1 MTGSNTGT
9 NSDNRPLG
17 RLDGGAA
24 ETAQQSSGRGISG
37 FWPRILASAVRRMA
51 AGQLTLIGPD
61 GKAEVI
67 SGQAPGPQ
75 ATLAIRHPRAVR
87 RLLAG
92 GDVGFAEAYLDGD
105 WESPNLAAL
114 IELAARNEHAM
125 SEATRG
131 LGIMRTWHR
140 LRHLLRPNSRTGAR
154 RNIAEHYDLGN
165 DFYRLWLD
173 PTMTYSSAIFGD
185 GQKDLSAAQMA
196 KYGRMAQ
203 SLELQPGHKV
213 LEIGCGWG
221 GFAEFAAGT
230 YGCKVTGI
238 TLSQEQQKFARERVA
253 KAGLA
258 DKVDIE
264 LIDYRDVDGS
274 FDRIASIEMFEAVG
288 EAHWPVFF
296 EKVRN
301 LLSPG
306 GLAALQVILIE
317 EARFDLYR
325 RSADFIQRYVFPGG
339 MLPSHTAFNRAAEA
353 ARLKI
358 DEAYHFGLD
367 YARTLA
373 EWQASFQQAWP
384 RVAALGFDAKFKRL
398 WEYYLAY
405 CEGGFRAGSIDV
417 AQYRL
422 KRA

>member
-1 MTGSNTGT
+1 MTDT
-9 NSDNRPLG
+9 NRHDDRLARPESLASEVG
-17 RLDGGAA
+17 R
-24 ETAQQSSGRGISG
+24 RISG
-37 FWPRILASAVRRMA
+37 FWPRILASAARRMA

-61 GKAEVI
+61 GGAEIIAGKV
-67 SGQAPGPQ
+67 PGPQ
-75 ATLAIRHPRAVR
+75 ATLSIRRPRAIR
-87 RLLAG
+87 RLLSG
-92 GDVGFAEAYLDGD
+92 GDVGFAESYMDGD
-105 WESPNLAAL
+105 WESPDLAAL
-114 IELAARNEHAM
+114 IELAAQNEHAM
-125 SEATRG
+125 ADATRG
-131 LGIMRTWHR
+131 LGMMRAWHR
-140 LRHLLRPNSRTGAR
+140 LQHLMRPNSRRGSR

-173 PTMTYSSAIFGD
+173 PTMTYSSAIFSD
-185 GQKDLSAAQMA
+185 PQAALSDAQMA
-196 KYGRMAQ
+196 KYRRMAD
-203 SLELQPGHKV
+203 SLELKPGHKV

-230 YGCKVTGI
+230 YGCQVTGI

-258 DKVDIE
+258 DKVEIE
-264 LIDYRDVDGS
+264 LVDYRDVDGS

-325 RSADFIQRYVFPGG
+325 RGADFIQRYVFPGG
-339 MLPSHTAFNRAAEA
+339 MLPSQTAFNRAAES

-373 EWQASFQQAWP
+373 IWQKDFQQAWP

-417 AQYRL
+417 AQFRL

>member
-1 MTGSNTGT
+1 MTGMDSSNQ
-9 NSDNRPLG
+9 PLA
-17 RLDGGAA
+17 RLDDAAA
-24 ETAQQSSGRGISG
+24 ETARRISG

-51 AGQLTLIGPD
+51 AGQLTLIGP
-61 GKAEVI
+61 GGEREVI
-67 SGQAPGPQ
+67 AGEAPGPK
-75 ATLAIRHPRAVR
+75 ATLAIRRPRAVR

-92 GDVGFAEAYLDGD
+92 GDVGFAESYLDGD
-105 WESPNLAAL
+105 WESPDLAAL
-114 IELAARNEHAM
+114 IELAARNEHTMA
-125 SEATRG
+125 EATRG

-140 LRHLLRPNSRTGAR
+140 LRHLLRPNSRTGSR

-173 PTMTYSSAIFGD
+173 PTMTYSSAIFTD
-185 GQKDLSAAQMA
+185 PQLPLSEAQMA
-196 KYGRMAQ
+196 KYRRMAQ

-238 TLSQEQQKFARERVA
+238 TLSQEQQRFARERVA

-264 LIDYRDVDGS
+264 LIDYRDVPGS

-339 MLPSHTAFNRAAEA
+339 MLPSHAAFSRAAES

-358 DEAYHFGLD
+358 DEAFHFGLD

-373 EWQASFQQAWP
+373 EWQNSFQQAWP
-384 RVAALGFDAKFKRL
+384 RVAALGFDTKFKRL

>member
-1 MTGSNTGT
+1 MTGTDS
-9 NSDNRPLG
+9 SNRPLG
-17 RLDGGAA
+17 RLDDTVAA
-24 ETAQQSSGRGISG
+24 TGRAISG
-37 FWPRILASAVRRMA
+37 FWPRLLASAVRRLA
-51 AGQLTLIGPD
+51 SGQLTLIGPD
-61 GKAEVI
+61 GKTEVI

-92 GDVGFAEAYLDGD
+92 GDVGFAESYLDGD
-105 WESPNLAAL
+105 WESPDLASL
-114 IELAARNEHAM
+114 IELAARNEQMVA
-125 SEATRG
+125 EAARG

-140 LRHLLRPNSRTGAR
+140 LRHLLRPNSRQGAR

-173 PTMTYSSAIFGD
+173 QTMTYSSAIFSD
-185 GQKDLSAAQMA
+185 PQLPLSEAQLA
-196 KYGRMAQ
+196 KYQRMADSLDLRSGQ
-203 SLELQPGHKV
+203 SV

-221 GFAEFAAGT
+221 GFAEYAAGVR
-230 YGCKVTGI
+230 GCKVTGI
-238 TLSQEQQKFARERVA
+238 TLSREQQKFARERVA

-264 LIDYRDVDGS
+264 LVDYRDVSGS

-296 EKVRN
+296 EKVRS

-339 MLPSHTAFNRAAEA
+339 MLPSQGAFTRAAES

-358 DEAYHFGLD
+358 DEVYHFGLD
-367 YARTLA
+367 YARTLSL
-373 EWQASFQQAWP
+373 WQRQFQQAWP

-417 AQYRL
+417 AQFRL

>member
-1 MTGSNTGT
+1 MTTDS
-9 NSDNRPLG
+9 SDRPLG
-17 RLDGGAA
+17 RLEAAA
-24 ETAQQSSGRGISG
+24 ESSMRIGG

-51 AGQLTLIGPD
+51 AGQLTLIDPVGRT
-61 GKAEVI
+61 EVI
-67 SGQAPGPQ
+67 AGDKPGPQ
-75 ATLAIRHPRAVR
+75 ATLALRRPRAVR
-87 RLLAG
+87 RLIAG
-92 GDVGFAEAYLDGD
+92 GDVGFAESYLDGD
-105 WESPNLAAL
+105 WDSPDLAAL
-114 IELAARNEHAM
+114 IELAARNEHTMA
-125 SEATRG
+125 EATRG

-140 LRHLLRPNSRTGAR
+140 LRHVLRPNSRTGSR

-173 PTMTYSSAIFGD
+173 PTMTYSSAIFTD
-185 GQKDLSAAQMA
+185 PQLPLSEAQMA
-196 KYGRMAQ
+196 KYKRMAD
-203 SLELQPGHKV
+203 SLELKPSHKV

-264 LIDYRDVDGS
+264 LIDYRDVPGS

-339 MLPSHTAFNRAAEA
+339 MLPSPSAFVRAAEA
-353 ARLKI
+353 ARLRI

-373 EWQASFQQAWP
+373 EWQVAFQQAWP

-417 AQYRL
+417 AQYRM

>member
-1 MTGSNTGT
+1 MMTDS
-9 NSDNRPLG
+9 SDRPLG
-17 RLDGGAA
+17 RLEAAA
-24 ETAQQSSGRGISG
+24 ESTMRIGG

-51 AGQLTLIGPD
+51 AGQLTLIDPVGRS
-61 GKAEVI
+61 EVI
-67 SGQAPGPQ
+67 AGDKPGPQ
-75 ATLAIRHPRAVR
+75 ATLALRRPRAVR
-87 RLLAG
+87 RLIAG
-92 GDVGFAEAYLDGD
+92 GDVGFAESYLDGD
-105 WESPNLAAL
+105 WDSPDLAAL
-114 IELAARNEHAM
+114 IELAARNEHTMA
-125 SEATRG
+125 EATRG
-131 LGIMRTWHR
+131 LGIMRAWHR
-140 LRHLLRPNSRTGAR
+140 LRHVLRPNSRNGSR

-173 PTMTYSSAIFGD
+173 PTMTYSSAIFAG
-185 GQKDLSAAQMA
+185 GQQDLSQAQLA
-196 KYGRMAQ
+196 KYKRMAD
-203 SLELQPGHKV
+203 SLELKPGHKV

-230 YGCKVTGI
+230 YGCQVTGI

-264 LIDYRDVDGS
+264 LIDYRDVPGS

-339 MLPSHTAFNRAAEA
+339 MLPSHTAFARAAEA

-373 EWQASFQQAWP
+373 EWQVAFQQAWP